1 MGQDTE
7 SPQNV
12 RTIQQNTRCGKK
24 RQNQAGAG
32 DGTIR
37 LLAEGGVE
45 VQETALCKVTPT
57 ERFCSGKNQVSVVA
71 ASTGWK
77 KFKRTPKRIEIETVA
92 GRDEAGLNY

>member
-1 MGQDTE
+1 MKTKK
-7 SPQNV
+7 
-12 RTIQQNTRCGKK
+12 QNTLRGNK

-57 ERFCSGKNQVSVVA
+57 QGYCSGKNQVSVVA

-77 KFKRTPKRIEIETVA
+77 KFKHTPKRIEIETVA
-92 GRDEAGLNY
+92 GTDDAGLNY